1 MTDSTDDS
9 SAGTESSPGWRSS
22 GGGDPP
28 AEPMLPTG
36 WLRGVG
42 VVVVA
47 VVIGALLMPSA
58 TRAPLGLAARSTP
71 TTTAG
76 HQGATGPGHTATT
89 TPRTTTTGVL
99 PGASAIHVLVA
110 NGTSITA
117 LAGGT
122 AAYLRSRGFVTLAAT
137 NSSQKVSGTQV
148 YAASGQQVAATVVV
162 NALGIPSN
170 AIQPASAVAPVASTG
185 GATVV
190 VIAGPD
196 LARFAPTSTST
207 SRPVG

>member
-1 MTDSTDDS
+1 MTDSSDES
-9 SAGTESSPGWRSS
+9 GSGTEHTPGWRAS
-22 GGGDPP
+22 GDADHGDTVLP
-28 AEPMLPTG
+28 AG

-71 TTTAG
+71 TTA
-76 HQGATGPGHTATT
+76 
-89 TPRTTTTGVL
+89 PRTTTTGVL
-99 PGASAIHVLVA
+99 PGAGAIHVLVA
-110 NGTSITA
+110 NGTSITG

-122 AAYLRSRGFVTLAAT
+122 TAYLKSRGFVTLAGTNAT
-137 NSSQKVSGTQV
+137 QKVSGTQV
-148 YAASGQQVAATVVV
+148 YAASGQQVAATVVAG
-162 NALGIPSN
+162 ALGIPSN
-170 AIQPASAVAPVASTG
+170 AIQPASAVAPVSSTG

-207 SRPVG
+207 SHPVG

>member
-1 MTDSTDDS
+1 MTDSSDES
-9 SAGTESSPGWRSS
+9 GSGTEHTPGWRAS
-22 GGGDPP
+22 GDADHGDTVLP
-28 AEPMLPTG
+28 AG

-76 HQGATGPGHTATT
+76 PQGATGTTSTTA
-89 TPRTTTTGVL
+89 PRTTTTGVL
-99 PGASAIHVLVA
+99 PGAGAIHVLVA
-110 NGTSITA
+110 NGTSITG

-122 AAYLRSRGFVTLAAT
+122 TAYLKSRGFVTLAGTNAT
-137 NSSQKVSGTQV
+137 QKVSGTQV
-148 YAASGQQVAATVVV
+148 YAASGQQVAATVVAG
-162 NALGIPSN
+162 ALGIPSN
-170 AIQPASAVAPVASTG
+170 AIQPASAVAPVSSTG

-207 SRPVG
+207 SHPVG